1 MNLSS
6 VADVE
11 CPSCRFSWKCHKNLH
26 FPLNKKKGDVKMICL
41 TELKKRIKEEK
52 ETLNRYLRND
62 VSNRDERIFV
72 NNDNSFSN
80 DYDYERTT
88 DLIQLS
94 MLKIVKMTSLLNKY
108 TSNTMI
114 KCDEFEGSISEAVTL
129 LKYLNEL
136 NNRADQMLIQDVSQK
151 LTYDNKL
158 VVMQYY
164 YETEEVEEK
173 KKVITKKI
181 QKLQMAI
188 DKVMLNT
195 EIDID
200 NILNLNFTDLEKVFG

>member
-1 MNLSS
+1 
-6 VADVE
+6 
-11 CPSCRFSWKCHKNLH
+11 
-26 FPLNKKKGDVKMICL
+26 MICL

-52 ETLNRYLRND
+52 ETLNRYIRND
-62 VSNRDERIFV
+62 VSNRNERIFV
-72 NNDNSFSN
+72 NNDNAFSN

-181 QKLQMAI
+181 QKLQMEI

>member
-1 MNLSS
+1 M
-6 VADVE
+6 
-11 CPSCRFSWKCHKNLH
+11 
-26 FPLNKKKGDVKMICL
+26 NKK
-41 TELKKRIKEEK
+41 ELLEQLESLEENQRDFISHDDTGVFERDCMALQLAYSIIKEI
-52 ETLNRYLRND
+52 D
-62 VSNRDERIFV
+62 
-72 NNDNSFSN
+72 
-80 DYDYERTT
+80 
-88 DLIQLS
+88 
-94 MLKIVKMTSLLNKY
+94 
-108 TSNTMI
+108 
-114 KCDEFEGSISEAVTL
+114 
-129 LKYLNEL
+129 LNEL

-164 YETEEVEEK
+164 YETAEVEEK

-181 QKLQMAI
+181 QKLQMEI

>member
-1 MNLSS
+1 
-6 VADVE
+6 
-11 CPSCRFSWKCHKNLH
+11 
-26 FPLNKKKGDVKMICL
+26 
-41 TELKKRIKEEK
+41 
-52 ETLNRYLRND
+52 
-62 VSNRDERIFV
+62 
-72 NNDNSFSN
+72 
-80 DYDYERTT
+80 
-88 DLIQLS
+88 
-94 MLKIVKMTSLLNKY
+94 
-108 TSNTMI
+108 MI

-188 DKVMLNT
+188 DRAMLNT

-200 NILNLNFTDLEKVFG
+200 NILNLNFTDLEKVFS